1 MANRYFWI
9 ATVDEC
15 GKPFLIYGG
24 TDEISAQSKGL
35 ELLAGLDFIIK
46 MFPTKNIAR
55 ASQMFKGEKLE
66 KTGDLREAKKRLRHK
81 LRRK

>member
-1 MANRYFWI
+1 
-9 ATVDEC
+9 
-15 GKPFLIYGG
+15 
-24 TDEISAQSKGL
+24 
-35 ELLAGLDFIIK
+35 